1 MFYEFLFLIIGGI
14 VGCLL
19 LEPLIINYIY
29 FSNIHLF
36 TDIIL
41 SKKNKEKLKEYYK
54 NLKY

>member
-1 MFYEFLFLIIGGI
+1 MFYEFLLVIIGAI

-54 NLKY
+54 NLKD